1 MKKIILSGYMGSG
14 KTTIARLLHAKT
26 GIRMMDLDQVI
37 ETVAGLTIPQIFAA
51 KGEIHFRKLEHAALK
66 EILDSEET
74 IILGLGGGTPCYAN
88 NHELLKGDGILWI
101 YLKASPQTLYERI
114 SASDSARPLLHGK
127 KDDEAAAFIAQHL
140 FERSYFY
147 NQADCKI
154 DTDGKS
160 PDEVASA
167 IKNLLT

>member
-14 KTTIARLLHAKT
+14 KTTIAWLLHTKT
-26 GIRMMDLDQVI
+26 DIPMLDLDSVI
-37 ETVAGLTIPQIFAA
+37 EDRASLTIPQIFET
-51 KGEIHFRKLEHAALK
+51 KGEIYFRKLEHEMLK
-66 EILDSEET
+66 EILADKESV
-74 IILGLGGGTPCYAN
+74 ILSLGGGTPCYAN
-88 NHELLKGDGILWI
+88 NHELLKGDGIAWI

-114 SASDSARPLLHGK
+114 SASNTVRPLLTGK
-127 KDDEAAAFIAQHL
+127 TPDEAKEFIAQHL

-147 NQADCKI
+147 NEAQYKI

-167 IKNLLT
+167 IKNLLA